1 MRRCEAAK
9 AEFLKIFKG
18 LCSSRS
24 AWEVWADLMTV
35 MACSLANV
43 CDRTPGRYGRR
54 EKEYSA
60 CIERLG
66 GLERPVDLF
75 GVLVEAMEAEP
86 DQDFLGDMYMSLE
99 LGNHWK
105 GQFFTPYHAS
115 RAMAEML
122 LGNCQKQIEDNGWIS
137 ICDPTVGGGAM
148 LIAAA
153 NTLRRQKIYYHD
165 NVLFMGQ
172 DIDRIVAMMAYIQ
185 ISLLGCAGYIAVAN
199 SLTNP
204 VCGFALNPLEK
215 EGQEFWYTPFYFG
228 EVWQGRRL
236 WNAVG
241 QLLSSHPEPEEKVAV
256 EPAIEAS
263 KPEERER
270 PEEPV
275 IMLRKR
281 KRDIEGQMDMFSY
294 MRGGE

>member
-35 MACSLANV
+35 IACSLANV

-66 GLERPVDLF
+66 GLERPIDLF

-105 GQFFTPYHAS
+105 GQFFTPYHIS
-115 RAMAEML
+115 RMMAEMI
-122 LGNCQKQIEDNGWIS
+122 LGDSGKQIEDKGWIS
-137 ICDPTVGGGAM
+137 VCDPTVGGGAM

-153 NTLRRQKIYYHD
+153 NSFRRQKISHH
-165 NVLFMGQ
+165 NHVLFIGQ
-172 DIDRIVAMMAYIQ
+172 DIDRVVAMMAYIQ
-185 ISLLGCAGYIAVAN
+185 ISLLGCAGYIVVAN

-204 VCGFALNPLEK
+204 VCGSALNPIEK
-215 EGQEFWYTPFYFG
+215 EGQEFWYTPLYFG

-241 QLLSSHPEPEEKVAV
+241 QLLSSQPEPEEKVAV
-256 EPAIEAS
+256 EPAIEAP
-263 KPEERER
+263 KPEERAQ

-275 IMLRKR
+275 IILRKR

>member
-9 AEFLKIFKG
+9 SEFLKIFNR

-24 AWEVWADLMTV
+24 AWEVWADLITV

-43 CDRTPGRYGRR
+43 CDRAPKRYDRR
-54 EKEYSA
+54 EKEYAS

-66 GLERPVDLF
+66 GPERPIELF
-75 GVLVEAMEAEP
+75 GILVEAMEADL

-105 GQFFTPYHAS
+105 GQFFTPYYVS
-115 RAMAEML
+115 RMMAEMT
-122 LGNCQKQIEDNGWIS
+122 LGNCQKQIENDGWIS
-137 ICDPTVGGGAM
+137 VCDPTVGGGAM

-153 NTLRRQKIYYHD
+153 NSLRRQNIYYHN
-165 NVLFMGQ
+165 NVLFVGQ
-172 DIDRIVAMMAYIQ
+172 DIDRVVAMMAYIQ
-185 ISLLGCAGYIAVAN
+185 ISLMGCAGYIVVAN

-204 VCGFALNPLEK
+204 VCGSALNPIEN

-228 EVWQGRRL
+228 EVWEGRRL

-241 QLLSSHPEPEEKVAV
+241 QLLSSQPEPEEKAAV
-256 EPAIEAS
+256 EPVIEVS
-263 KPEERER
+263 KPEEKEQ